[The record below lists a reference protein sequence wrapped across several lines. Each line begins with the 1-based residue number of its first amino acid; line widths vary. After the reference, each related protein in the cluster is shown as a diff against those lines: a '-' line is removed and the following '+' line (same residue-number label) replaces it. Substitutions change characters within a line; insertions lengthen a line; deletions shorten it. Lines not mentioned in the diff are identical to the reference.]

1 MKRILQTVLIIISLG
16 LFAFLFIQN
25 SAMKSEMTRLSESV
39 TGGLEQSRDQLD
51 RNTENLNLLA
61 AGTNRLLFQNGLE
74 PVNMDYGEEEQEEEI
89 DPELIQEKQKD
100 VFYEA
105 LDYLMEVNGEYHSRE
120 LYESTVLTPAF
131 QSWLATQD
139 MTFRFQSTL
148 SGAFYSGEESVV
160 AFTVN
165 EDGSAELKDAFG
177 REGSASDSGQLTA
190 FLKNYQEE
198 LASIADRT
206 ERWTSLL
213 YQFPRRDEL
222 QSLINE
228 KQLNLRTV
236 DSEEKYELLI
246 RLSDYIVKERAGVM
260 KDSGELY
267 LGNRVYSSWETFE
280 ADLISYL
287 EDLDGRTDREIRDD
301 QVKDFLISVIQE
313 QGFKDYLEQKGLTLS
328 PSIRESEDTDYKN
341 WDFYDRDG
349 NRVGSFALLENFGEI
364 YLLDGDDV
372 VLRSF
377 RNLTE
382 NHVTIDLDGSWQ
394 GEEVGVIDDVYSND
408 DEETYMVVGSH
419 ERNAD
424 TIILVHANSKT
435 GNIKMI
441 SIPRDL
447 WFKNRKLNSVYRYYG
462 IDALAADVSELT
474 GLQIDKYMAIDMY
487 AFIDVINIM
496 GGIDIVLEEPLID
509 PTYHTKENG
518 AWTTL
523 NYPAGPI
530 HLDGLG
536 ALRVARSRHSTNDYS
551 RSRRQ
556 QLIIGA
562 IFDKL
567 TGMGL
572 SDADKLTEFIK
583 AGVKYTET
591 NISPGTLVRD
601 VMKYRKSSLESRNV
615 IDATN
620 VLYESYSN
628 LYRLSPEEQKA
639 ALADDSYYLG
649 AWIVLPRDNNYN
661 LIKWHIREIIN
672 Q

>member
-1 MKRILQTVLIIISLG
+1 MKRVLQIVLIMVSLV
-16 LFAFLFIQN
+16 LFAFLFVQN
-25 SAMKSEMTRLSESV
+25 FTLKSEMARLSENV

-51 RNTENLNLLA
+51 RTTENLNLLA
-61 AGTNRLLFQNGLE
+61 AGTNRLLFRNGLE
-74 PVNMDYGEEEQEEEI
+74 PVDMDYGEEAQEEEI

-105 LDYLMEVNGEYHSRE
+105 LDYLMEINGEYHSRE
-120 LYESTVLTPAF
+120 LFETNVLTPAF
-131 QSWLATQD
+131 QRWLDTQN
-139 MTFRFQSTL
+139 MTYSFQSTL
-148 SGAFYSGEESVV
+148 SGALFSEDEPAVF
-160 AFTVN
+160 FTVN
-165 EDGSAELKDAFG
+165 EDGTAQLRDAFG
-177 REGSASDSGQLTA
+177 REGSAADSGELTS
-190 FLKNYQEE
+190 FLKSYRGE
-198 LASIADRT
+198 LASIAERT

-213 YQFPRRDEL
+213 YQFPRREEL
-222 QSLINE
+222 QPLINE

-236 DSEEKYELLI
+236 DSGESYELLI

-260 KDSGELY
+260 KDTGELY
-267 LGNRVYSSWETFE
+267 LGDTLFHSWETFE
-280 ADLISYL
+280 ADLIAYL

-313 QGFKDYLEQKGLTLS
+313 QGFTDYLEQKGLTLS

-341 WDFYDRDG
+341 WDFYDKDG

-377 RNLTE
+377 RTLTE
-382 NHVTIDLDGSWQ
+382 KHVTVDLDGSWQ
-394 GEEVGVIDDVYSND
+394 GEDVGVIDDVYSNA

-474 GLQIDKYMAIDMY
+474 GLQIGKYMAIDMY

-496 GGIDIVLEEPLID
+496 GGVDIVLEEPLID

-518 AWTTL
+518 VWTTL

-601 VMKYRKSSLESRNV
+601 VMKYRRSSLESRNV

-661 LIKWHIREIIN
+661 LIKWHIRGIIN